1 MAGCFFELCFERYA
15 LSDMMRTTYYPYRC
29 RVLAR
34 RPKSCSNWRQLK
46 SDLDKVPGSLKTI
59 SLGPTLQRPCTLQ
72 RHGATLFAKI
82 QQRRPRPCSSCCAV
96 GQVCTLPIIIDSLD
110 SITRLLRHRVCSL
123 QSATSTVLSQ
133 RLPLVTFIWRDV
145 MTDASRGSLN
155 LFRKNLMPVGLASIA
170 TSRLLNQCNANS
182 PRQHSKCNSKCSQ
195 LKKWMND
202 PEFQTGPV
210 FCLFNFNVW
219 DCVSR
224 ANHGSVYPAVSLHGI
239 LFRRLMRELSGKLA
253 TFSDWRAQCAI
264 LVAREAWPE
273 DPKVTPN
280 GGSWNQILIK
290 FQDLRRL

>member
-15 LSDMMRTTYYPYRC
+15 LSDMMRTMYYPYHC

-59 SLGPTLQRPCTLQ
+59 SLGPTLRRPSTLQ
-72 RHGATLFAKI
+72 RLGAT
-82 QQRRPRPCSSCCAV
+82 RCSSCCAV
-96 GQVCTLPIIIDSLD
+96 GKVCTLPIIIDSLD

-123 QSATSTVLSQ
+123 QSATVLSQ

-145 MTDASRGSLN
+145 MPDASRGSLN

-170 TSRLLNQCNANS
+170 TSRLLNQCSASS
-182 PRQHSKCNSKCSQ
+182 PRQHSKCNSKCLQ
-195 LKKWMND
+195 LKKWMD
-202 PEFQTGPV
+202 DWEFQIGAV
-210 FCLFNFNVW
+210 FCLFNFKVW

-253 TFSDWRAQCAI
+253 TFSDWRAQFAI
-264 LVAREAWPE
+264 LLAREAWPE

-290 FQDLRRL
+290 FQDLWRL

>member
-15 LSDMMRTTYYPYRC
+15 LSDMMRTMYYPYHC

-82 QQRRPRPCSSCCAV
+82 QQRRLRPCSSCCAV

-123 QSATSTVLSQ
+123 QSATSTVFSQ
-133 RLPLVTFIWRDV
+133 RLPLVTLIWRDV
-145 MTDASRGSLN
+145 MPDASRGSLN
-155 LFRKNLMPVGLASIA
+155 LFPKNLMPVGLASIA
-170 TSRLLNQCNANS
+170 TSSLLNQCNASS

-195 LKKWMND
+195 LKKWMD
-202 PEFQTGPV
+202 DREFQFGAV
-210 FCLFNFNVW
+210 FCLF
-219 DCVSR
+219 C
-224 ANHGSVYPAVSLHGI
+224 ASLHNLCPFQRVQVWEIAGDCRCFGAGKTHCVPWFAKVRILLGI
-239 LFRRLMRELSGKLA
+239 CRRSLEVKMVWKNQETIA
-253 TFSDWRAQCAI
+253 T
-264 LVAREAWPE
+264 
-273 DPKVTPN
+273 
-280 GGSWNQILIK
+280 
-290 FQDLRRL
+290 